1 MKTNYHPNC
10 ETHHIMCECQ
20 WKSPSTTVVA
30 ACKISPGTR
39 RRHTTFAATTSTT
52 CFATTSCNNFMVAVF
67 VSISLL
73 LIAWQR
79 PVPLIDAFMIIGH
92 SHPYHRT
99 NMDRGTNP
107 RWTVTTTE
115 NGIPQQQQQQQQR
128 RDTMMVPFLKPRLAS
143 FSPTRQQLAVKVY
156 SNAVVVATKPPPPDN
171 TEVMV
176 QEDTDDEV
184 VPSSLSNDSR
194 ADSSCATEMM
204 MITSNNSEQVK
215 LRMEKQLE
223 RLRLK
228 DRLSPKLSKEVCTSV
243 CE

>member
-1 MKTNYHPNC
+1 
-10 ETHHIMCECQ
+10 
-20 WKSPSTTVVA
+20 
-30 ACKISPGTR
+30 
-39 RRHTTFAATTSTT
+39 
-52 CFATTSCNNFMVAVF
+52 MVAVF

-107 RWTVTTTE
+107 RWTITTE
-115 NGIPQQQQQQQQR
+115 NGIPQQQQR

-156 SNAVVVATKPPPPDN
+156 SNAVVVATKPPPDS

-176 QEDTDDEV
+176 EEDTEDEV
-184 VPSSLSNDSR
+184 VPSSSLSNHSR